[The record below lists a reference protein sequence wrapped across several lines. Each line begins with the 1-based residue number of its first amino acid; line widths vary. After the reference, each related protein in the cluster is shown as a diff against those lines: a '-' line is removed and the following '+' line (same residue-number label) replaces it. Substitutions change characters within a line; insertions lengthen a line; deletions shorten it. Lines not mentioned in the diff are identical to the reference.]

1 MGFSV
6 ENYVLVPS
14 TVVCLYSFLFSAIL
28 GTRLLM
34 INLSDTCDRRV
45 TANVIRQTE
54 MPDFGRCSLDVEWFV
69 SDVRYTADDAIAV
82 ECSVHPIGKRFDAC
96 YRTERPDCLVSI
108 GAYEVFNH
116 MWEDK
121 DARDLA
127 IYTGVFFGVF
137 CLSGVVL
144 IGAAIYDSLSR
155 SSAEEEAADVENEK
169 QAMLLSRCG
178 SETSIHDSVGSEGHD
193 DARGGDAK
201 IV

>member
-6 ENYVLVPS
+6 ENYVLLPS
-14 TVVCLYSFLFSAIL
+14 TVVCVYSFVFSTIL

-34 INLSDTCDRRV
+34 LNLSDTCDLRV

-54 MPDFGRCSLDVEWFV
+54 MPDFGRCSLDVEWIV
-69 SDVRYTADDAIAV
+69 SDVRYTADDAIAM

-96 YRTERPDCLVSI
+96 YRTERPDRLVSI
-108 GAYEVFNH
+108 GTYQVFNH

-144 IGAAIYDSLSR
+144 AGAAIYDSLSKSR
-155 SSAEEEAADVENEK
+155 SSAEEEAADVEK
-169 QAMLLSRCG
+169 QAKLLSRCG
-178 SETSIHDSVGSEGHD
+178 SETSIHDSVGSQ
-193 DARGGDAK
+193 
-201 IV
+201 